1 MVFDGNSITSSLA
14 CQKADTKV
22 PSKTKKCENYFLNLE
37 IEWNGWLGTA
47 INVLYLTFVL
57 WSVFEVCNLEFG
69 PFYNYPFFL

>member
-1 MVFDGNSITSSLA
+1 M
-14 CQKADTKV
+14 
-22 PSKTKKCENYFLNLE
+22 
-37 IEWNGWLGTA
+37 EWVVIGTA